1 MAYDPSAYEAR
12 RRSYLQNYAS
22 TGAMEAYKN
31 FLSQQRGQRNLADLS
46 QQYEKAAPQVVA
58 GYGRR
63 NLVAPSVRSGVFNRA
78 LSEFAKERISKQAEA
93 QRALAEQ
100 QQGYE
105 LLQRQLA
112 DQFGQNIADLEAEK
126 ARQIEEDARAL
137 LGFTGGN

>member
-63 NLVAPSVRSGVFNRA
+63 GLVAPSVRSGVFNRA